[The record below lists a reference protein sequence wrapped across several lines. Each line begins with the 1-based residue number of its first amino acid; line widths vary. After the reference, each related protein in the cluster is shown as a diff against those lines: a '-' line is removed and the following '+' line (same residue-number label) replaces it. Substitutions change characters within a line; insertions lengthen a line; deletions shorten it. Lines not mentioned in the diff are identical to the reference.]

1 MIYYI
6 VLCNVLIL
14 HFLYFMMVGYL
25 FCLSFSNFSIPFSY
39 RDIKGANVLV
49 TDAGVAKLADFGCSK
64 QLTGKAQCVI
74 SDTLLPLVTVHAI
87 VSSFSHDRYSAEVV
101 S

>member
-1 MIYYI
+1 MISHDTTLHYTTLFFYRLSLSNSSFP
-6 VLCNVLIL
+6 LC
-14 HFLYFMMVGYL
+14 H
-25 FCLSFSNFSIPFSY
+25 

-74 SDTLLPLVTVHAI
+74 PDTLLPLVTLHAI
-87 VSSFSHDRYSAEVV
+87 VSSVSHDQNSADVV
-101 S
+101 F

>member
-1 MIYYI
+1 MI
-6 VLCNVLIL
+6 VA
-14 HFLYFMMVGYL
+14 YL
-25 FCLSFSNFSIPFSY
+25 FHLSFSNFSIPLSH

-74 SDTLLPLVTVHAI
+74 SDRLLPLITLHAV
-87 VSSFSHDRYSAEVV
+87 VSSFSHDRITADIVFWTHSDTL
-101 S
+101 STPI